1 MSRPHPRTA
10 GRTRWLLLAGLV
22 ATSLG
27 GVAAWAQTAPPTPA
41 APPAPAAADE
51 AEHAALRQFKAL
63 FEKAVN
69 ENNMDLMK
77 PHLHEPF
84 SVVTYTDREFKDFE
98 AFKARWQKTREELLG
113 SSGRYSLTLDPDRSE
128 IFGDIAVAH
137 GNSDNVMVTPS
148 GDEHRFASH
157 WTVVFRKVDGQW
169 KIVRAHNS
177 LNPFDNPMLRTAVRK
192 LVIQYSGGALV
203 VGAILGGAVGF
214 WLSHRRRPAPA
225 TA

>member
-1 MSRPHPRTA
+1 
-10 GRTRWLLLAGLV
+10 LV
-22 ATSLG
+22 ATWLG
-27 GVAAWAQTAPPTPA
+27 GAAAWAQTP
-41 APPAPAAADE
+41 PPAPAPPPAPPPAAAAGDE

-69 ENNMDLMK
+69 ENNLDLMK

-113 SSGRYSLTLDPDRSE
+113 SGGRYSLTLDPDRSE

-137 GNSDNVMVTPS
+137 GNSDNVMVTAS
-148 GDEHRFASH
+148 GDEHRFPSH

-169 KIVRAHNS
+169 KILRAHSS
-177 LNPFDNPMLRTAVRK
+177 LSPFDNPMLRAGVRK
-192 LVIQYSGGALV
+192 LVIRYSAGALV
-203 VGAILGGAVGF
+203 VGAALGSAIT
-214 WLSHRRRPAPA
+214 LLLARRRRPAAA
-225 TA
+225 TS